1 MPNQKQSKSKEI
13 RFQWCQQH
21 TNIADLLTHSAP
33 TYSNRQASA
42 EIHIREQKQNII
54 QAIRDTSP
62 PPGFAV
68 PTLQYRHTF
77 DRIKSEKEKKK

>member
-21 TNIADLLTHSAP
+21 TNITDLFTHSAP
-33 TYSNRQASA
+33 TCSNRQASA
-42 EIHIREQKQNII
+42 NIHIREEKQKII
-54 QAIRDTSP
+54 QAIRDTPP

-68 PTLQYRHTF
+68 STLQYRRTF
-77 DRIKSEKEKKK
+77 DQIKSEEEKKK